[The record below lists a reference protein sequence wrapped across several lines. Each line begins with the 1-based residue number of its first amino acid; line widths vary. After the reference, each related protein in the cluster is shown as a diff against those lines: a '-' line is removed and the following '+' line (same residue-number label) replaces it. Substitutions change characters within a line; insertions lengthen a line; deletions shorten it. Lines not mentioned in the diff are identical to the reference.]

1 MTLGELANLVCLKV
15 HRNDDASAAEA
26 RSYLRAR
33 YEMVWNA
40 YLWRDTLCEVLI
52 PANDVDQVMIL
63 PGIVDRVVNVLW
75 DNRPL
80 AVESLQIIYRAEP
93 MRINAA
99 LDPGKFAILAPSAV
113 SVSPDDSQLR
123 LTADSENAFGNVSVR
138 GLRGTEELSEVVTL
152 NGLNYVFTANSYT
165 EVLSLSKDSTSYA
178 LHVTDVSENPLLD
191 LDAAE
196 TSRAFQ
202 RISLISQ
209 PVTTDKTVSVL
220 AKRRV
225 KPLIN
230 DSDATELTGIDNAL
244 LALGIADM
252 LEGQRQYAKAQAK
265 AQEASSLVDQ
275 MTRLERDQSASVIR
289 IVPDVEPYDW
299 QTSPF
304 DSDWRNWLTK

>member
-1 MTLGELANLVCLKV
+1 MTLIELSNLVCLKV
-15 HRNDDASAAEA
+15 HRNDDASIAEA
-26 RSYLRAR
+26 KAYLRAR
-33 YEMVWNA
+33 YEMIWNS

-75 DNRPL
+75 DARPL
-80 AVESLQIIYRAEP
+80 AVESLQIVYRAEP
-93 MRINAA
+93 MRINAPG
-99 LDPGKFAILAPSAV
+99 DPGKFAILAPSGV

-123 LTADSENAFGNVSVR
+123 FTADSENAFGKVSVR
-138 GLRGTEELSEVVTL
+138 GLRGTEELSETVAL
-152 NGLNYVFTANSYT
+152 NGMGYVFTANSYT
-165 EVLSLSKDSTSYA
+165 DVLSLSKDSTDYA
-178 LHVTDVSENPLLD
+178 LHVTDVAENPLLD

-209 PVTTDKTVSVL
+209 PVSTDKTVSVL

-225 KPLIN
+225 RPLIN
-230 DSDATELTGIDNAL
+230 DSDATELSGIDNAL

-265 AQEASSLVDQ
+265 MQEASSLVDQ
-275 MTRLERDQSASVIR
+275 MTCLEREQSASVLR
-289 IVPDVEPYDW
+289 IVPSVECYDW
-299 QTSPF
+299 
-304 DSDWRNWLTK
+304 K